1 MKRILLTTLLAAVV
15 MLTASAQY
23 RDVKLPEKPQQ
34 RPYKTNMGVDKGFWH
49 VIEAEG
55 GSSVMANRTNAQFAT
70 LTWTGGYRFSEFLRV
85 GAGVGVRMYVHNAQV
100 RDTDNKFG
108 VPIFANARGNFM
120 ATYDRDGV
128 PFWSVN
134 IGGMTNEGFFVS
146 PTVGYSFGGLRN
158 NFQIGLSYSLNCFR
172 DYTKKNTAYSYVGLK
187 LGYEF

>member
-1 MKRILLTTLLAAVV
+1 
-15 MLTASAQY
+15 
-23 RDVKLPEKPQQ
+23 
-34 RPYKTNMGVDKGFWH
+34 
-49 VIEAEG
+49 
-55 GSSVMANRTNAQFAT
+55 
-70 LTWTGGYRFSEFLRV
+70 
-85 GAGVGVRMYVHNAQV
+85 MYVHNAQV

-134 IGGMTNEGFFVS
+134 IGGMTNEGFFVN

>member
-1 MKRILLTTLLAAVV
+1 MKKILLTTLLIAIG
-15 MLTASAQY
+15 LTASAQY

-34 RPYKTNMGVDKGFWH
+34 RPYKTHDGVDKGFWH
-49 VIEAEG
+49 AIEAEG

-70 LTWTGGYRFSEFLRV
+70 LSWTGGYRFSEFLRV
-85 GAGVGVRMYVHNAQV
+85 GAGVGVRMYVHNANV

-120 ATYDRDGV
+120 ASYDRDGV

-134 IGGMTNEGFFVS
+134 IGGMTNEGFFCS

-158 NFQIGLSYSLNCFR
+158 NFQIGLSYSINCFK
-172 DYTKKNTAYSYVGLK
+172 DYTKMNTAYSYVGLK